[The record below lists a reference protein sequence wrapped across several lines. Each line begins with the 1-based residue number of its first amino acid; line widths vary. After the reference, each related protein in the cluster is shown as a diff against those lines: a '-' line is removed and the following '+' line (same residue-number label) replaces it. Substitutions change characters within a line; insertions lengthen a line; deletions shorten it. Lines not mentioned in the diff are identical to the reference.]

1 MRKFF
6 SIILM
11 LLMVMLLSSCGRLKD
26 NGDGTV
32 IDRETG
38 LTWQQDEGGRMN
50 FVDAQKYC
58 GKIVLGDL
66 SDWRLPT
73 ISIIELSTLIDR
85 RAHTPPRIN
94 LSYFP
99 KTKSTFYMT
108 SSTTKRKALI
118 SGWEP
123 NTDPEEEVVRLV
135 SFGSTNNYPIQNDAF
150 VRCVSG
156 EMKQK

>member
-1 MRKFF
+1 
-6 SIILM
+6 
-11 LLMVMLLSSCGRLKD
+11 
-26 NGDGTV
+26 
-32 IDRETG
+32 
-38 LTWQQDEGGRMN
+38 MN
-50 FVDAQKYC
+50 FVNAQEYC
-58 GKIVLGDL
+58 EKIVLGDL

-73 ISIIELSTLIDR
+73 IRELSTLIDR

-99 KTKSTFYMT
+99 KTKSTFHMT

-135 SFGSTNNYPIQNDAF
+135 SFGSNNNYPIQNDAF

-156 EMKQK
+156 GMKQK